1 MERGEIF
8 LIFACIL
15 LLLDLI
21 LLLKVKG
28 KAEEKKKLEIAFFAS
43 TIACVLVIAAY
54 VRLTLAFLND
64 TFSLW
69 EVYAYSSSSLSIWY
83 KLGDPWIGSS
93 GSMLFVTA
101 LFTTVY
107 LVYRFKGFGKES
119 VFHTTTY
126 QILDVFLIF
135 FLLVT
140 LLKSPF
146 ELLPVI
152 PPDGAGLNP
161 LLQTFWV
168 LVHPPVIFLGYVFVF
183 FAFALTLAGMITGE
197 QEELGRETL
206 KLSLYAAWLFLAL
219 GIALGGWWSY
229 EVLGWGGYWAWDPV
243 ETASLLP
250 WLALTAYFHLPARS
264 KDLAKE
270 LTLLITFFMIVF
282 TAALTRGGLLESV
295 HAFGESPVGPLLMVF
310 AFSAVLYFFYLTR
323 RANKPL
329 YTFDVDTS
337 SLFSISIF
345 AAYWS
350 LMFLLIICF
359 FGDTAPI
366 IGGFFTDTPLATNMD
381 FYNKWC
387 YPFTLIFVAALMGCN
402 IGLEMKRYAGLITA
416 VLITGVVLALLGQPT
431 PNPLANFGLPLLI
444 VAGFAIAYNF
454 ARLRSK
460 KNSSSRLWG
469 KTLVH
474 LAIIVILIGV
484 FVSSA
489 AEEESGNI
497 FATSDS
503 TIEALGTTIE
513 LNNFTVYPG
522 TGSVYF
528 PRHNLILPEYSAL
541 EMDVVIKARGTVH
554 HESLWMYYYTNY
566 GVVSEPLI
574 ISTPREDLYVYM
586 QHTNSSY
593 NSLRFALMGEK
604 IPPENVIIQVK
615 RNPLIGFVWAGIV
628 LLGHGMAILLLGELL
643 RRDRKK
649 NNRRNSD

>member
-15 LLLDLI
+15 LLFDFI
-21 LLLKVKG
+21 LLLKVKA

-43 TIACVLVIAAY
+43 TIACVLIIAAY

-64 TFSLW
+64 NFSLW

-93 GSMLFVTA
+93 GSMLFVTF
-101 LFTTVY
+101 LFTTMY

-119 VFHTTTY
+119 AFHTTTY
-126 QILDVFLIF
+126 QILDIFLIF

-146 ELLPVI
+146 EFLPFI

-168 LVHPPVIFLGYVFVF
+168 LVHPPVIFLGYVLVF

-197 QEELGRETL
+197 QEERGRETL

-264 KDLAKE
+264 NDLAKE
-270 LTLLITFFMIVF
+270 LTLLISFFMIIF

-310 AFSAVLYFFYLTR
+310 AFSVVLYFLYLTR
-323 RANKPL
+323 RVNKPL

-350 LMFLLIICF
+350 LMLLLLICF

-366 IGGFFTDTPLATNMD
+366 IAGFFSNNPMATSVD

-387 YPFTLIFVAALMGCN
+387 YPFTLVFVAALMGCN
-402 IGLEMKRYAGLITA
+402 IGLKLKKYAGLITA
-416 VLITGVVLALLGQPT
+416 VLATGVVLAFLGHPT
-431 PNPLANFGLPLLI
+431 PDPLANFGLPLLI
-444 VAGFAIAYNF
+444 ATGIAITYNF
-454 ARLRSK
+454 ARLLSK

-469 KTLVH
+469 KTLLH
-474 LAIIVILIGV
+474 LALIVILIGV
-484 FVSSA
+484 FVSSTA
-489 AEEESGNI
+489 YEESGNI
-497 FATSDS
+497 FATSNS
-503 TIEALGTTIE
+503 TIETLGTTIE
-513 LNNFTVYPG
+513 LDNFTVYPG

-528 PRHNLILPEYSAL
+528 PQHNLILPEYSAL
-541 EMDVVIKARGTVH
+541 KMDISIKEDGKVRYDT
-554 HESLWMYYYTNY
+554 LWMYYYTNY
-566 GVVSEPLI
+566 GVVSKPLL
-574 ISTPREDLYVYM
+574 ISTPQEDLYVYL
-586 QHTNSSY
+586 QHTDSSY
-593 NSLRFALMGEK
+593 NTLRFALMGER
-604 IPPENVIIQVK
+604 IQPENVILQVK
-615 RNPLIGFVWAGIV
+615 RNPLISFVWAGIV
-628 LLGHGMAILLLGELL
+628 VLGLGMTLLLLGELL
-643 RRDRKK
+643 AKK
-649 NNRRNSD
+649 RS